1 MTHLPWLLTKHK
13 HSRLFA
19 NSCDVPNPW
28 YWRAALD
35 EWEKADRQV
44 LRLFVSSWLNNIYYP
59 WIYA

>member
-1 MTHLPWLLTKHK
+1 MTCLLWLLTKHT
-13 HSRLFA
+13 RLFA
-19 NSCDVPNPW
+19 HCCDVPNPW